1 MEVAS
6 GGKLCPALSGEGDLR
21 FCPLAYYCGF
31 SSDEGEESREDNL
44 LAERHDLNVL
54 VKRAQS
60 RVRQTP
66 FLLFVTQRLG
76 RGKKEKSG
84 LARSSPAHGTPTMKR
99 WSFDMRKW

>member
-1 MEVAS
+1 SRKATVAS

-54 VKRAQS
+54 VERAQS

-76 RGKKEKSG
+76 EEGGRGTAVMLLCS
-84 LARSSPAHGTPTMKR
+84 RTPHLR
-99 WSFDMRKW
+99 R